1 MSNLMILVLCVALC
15 TACSKSSEPEA
26 ILATPSSLVTV
37 KLPEVEHEHK
47 EHDDDK
53 SAHREVGAHVHGA
66 ASMSVVLE
74 NTQLNI
80 TMSIPGMDA
89 VGFEHPATSADE
101 QAALNQTLRYL
112 QNPDALF
119 PLPKSAECQ
128 LVNGVVETALLDK
141 TASVG
146 AHADMDIDY
155 QWTCKHPEYL
165 KQLSVQ
171 LFSFILHLQK
181 IQASWISQ
189 NKQGAA
195 ELTKE
200 NTELSFE

>member
-1 MSNLMILVLCVALC
+1 MIFVLCVALC
-15 TACSKSSEPEA
+15 AACSKSSEPVNIVEKQSS
-26 ILATPSSLVTV
+26 IVTIKTP
-37 KLPEVEHEHK
+37 EDEDDHK
-47 EHDDDK
+47 DHNGENET
-53 SAHREVGAHVHGA
+53 AHRDLGAHVHGA
-66 ASMSVVLE
+66 ASMNIVFE

-101 QAALNQTLRYL
+101 QAALNQTLRHL

-119 PLPKSAECQ
+119 FMPKSAECQ
-128 LVNGVVETALLDK
+128 LVNGVVETALLDNK
-141 TASVG
+141 ASVG
-146 AHADMDIDY
+146 THADMDIDY

-171 LFSFILHLQK
+171 LFSYMVHLEK
-181 IQASWISQ
+181 IQARWISQ

-200 NTELSFE
+200 HAVLSIE